1 MGGEVNFTAIEVN
14 EKKPEV
20 EEERKHRGKLE
31 EAKGIRKK
39 KVKVNLSPNN
49 W

>member
-1 MGGEVNFTAIEVN
+1 MGGEVNFTTMEVN

-20 EEERKHRGKLE
+20 EERKHRGKLE

-39 KVKVNLSPNN
+39 KVKVNLLPNN